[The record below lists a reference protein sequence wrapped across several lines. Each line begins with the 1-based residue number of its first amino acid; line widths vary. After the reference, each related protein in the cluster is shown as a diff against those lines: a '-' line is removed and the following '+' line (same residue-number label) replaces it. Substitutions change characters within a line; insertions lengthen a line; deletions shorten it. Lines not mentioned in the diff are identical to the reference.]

1 MVQKLRKKNEKIEEI
16 TIHNIEEL
24 LEYME
29 KLTFFKNENYCFRGQ
44 ADYSW
49 NITPSLFRNLEPFQI
64 DLYDKFVQSIF
75 IEKRPLNFTNENIEW
90 LMLCQHYGLPTKLLD
105 WTSDI
110 LTALFFSCYVD
121 EEKTSKEEVKRLKKQ
136 DGIIFIIN
144 KNEYQKLSVREINK
158 TKTDLFFISTYIT
171 NPRLRTQHGCF
182 MFWNKQLIL
191 EKYIKEK
198 KLLLKKIIIPS
209 ECKENILKELNEK
222 FKICHETIYIQTN
235 LINDDNFNLKKERF
249 LALVN
254 YITNAEK
261 ISESTEKEIKNFFN
275 ISFKG
280 LFNNSTLYKQID
292 ILNFI
297 PKFNVETIN
306 KFLSLKY

>member
-44 ADYSW
+44 ADYRW

-110 LTALFFSCYVD
+110 LTALFFACYVD
-121 EEKTSKEEVKRLKKQ
+121 EKKTLKEEVKRLKKQ

-158 TKTDLFFISTYIT
+158 TKPDLFFISTYIT

-182 MFWNKQLIL
+182 MFLNKQLIL

-261 ISESTEKEIKNFFN
+261 ISESAENEINNFFH

-280 LFNNSTLYKQID
+280 LFNNSTLYEQID

-297 PKFNVETIN
+297 PNFNVETVN